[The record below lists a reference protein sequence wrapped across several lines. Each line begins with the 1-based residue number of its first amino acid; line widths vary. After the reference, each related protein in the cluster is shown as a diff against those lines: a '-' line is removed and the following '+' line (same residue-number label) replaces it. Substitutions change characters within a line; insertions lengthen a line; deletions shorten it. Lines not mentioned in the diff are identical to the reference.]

1 MMQRPPRRGPRVVTA
16 TQWQATPAAAAAKAE
31 AAAMP
36 DAPDRQRVIDDFEAA
51 LREDQALS
59 AEDRDTI
66 LRSFKDALHNTPV
79 QLGAPDVDE
88 LRASFV
94 RVVQTMAEE
103 RFIEPSEQEGL
114 MRQLFDAAKVLDS
127 DEVRQSAEFARRIQ
141 QDGEAKALEW
151 LAAQH
156 KPGEQRPSAPA
167 PAKPPALGAPVRRRR
182 R

>member
-1 MMQRPPRRGPRVVTA
+1 MQRPPRRGSRVVNPV
-16 TQWQATPAAAAAKAE
+16 QWQAPAAAAAQV

-36 DAPDRQRVIDDFEAA
+36 DAPERQRVIDDFEAA
-51 LREDQALS
+51 LREDPGLT
-59 AEDRDTI
+59 AEERDTI
-66 LRSFKDALHNTPV
+66 LRSFKDALHNAPV

-127 DEVRQSAEFARRIQ
+127 DEVRQSTEFARRIQ

-151 LAAQH
+151 LAAQR
-156 KPGEQRPSAPA
+156 KPSAPQQAA
-167 PAKPPALGAPVRRRR
+167 PQPSSMPGLGMPVRRRR

>member
-1 MMQRPPRRGPRVVTA
+1 MQRPPRRGPRVVNPV
-16 TQWQATPAAAAAKAE
+16 QWQATPPSAAAKADV

-36 DAPDRQRVIDDFEAA
+36 DAPERQRVVDDFEAA
-51 LREDQALS
+51 LREDPALT
-59 AEDRDTI
+59 AEERDTI
-66 LRSFKDALHNTPV
+66 LRSFRDALHNAPV

-88 LRASFV
+88 LRASFA

-127 DEVRQSAEFARRIQ
+127 DEVRQSTEFARRIQ

-151 LAAQH
+151 LAAQN
-156 KPGEQRPSAPA
+156 KPAEPRPAL
-167 PAKPPALGAPVRRRR
+167 PPASAIPGLGVPLRRRR